1 MENLFDVVNHLNDYL
16 KIADFADASQNGLQ
30 VEGKKKIKK
39 IVGLV
44 DASKEGFEA
53 ALDTGA
59 DMVIVHHG
67 LLWGK
72 PVSLTGLFFERVKVL
87 IENGIAL
94 YAAHLPLDAHLEV
107 GNNVKLIECI
117 DASFETQF
125 AKWQGKP
132 IGSIG
137 KFNQPKLLTEI
148 IEKLDDAL
156 NTQSRVFDFGAEEI
170 STVGVVS
177 GSACEAIHY
186 CKEYNVDLFIT
197 GEPRLSAFHEARELE
212 LNVAFAGHYATEC
225 VGIQALLER
234 IPSWLDVETYFIDV
248 PCEI

>member
-1 MENLFDVVNHLNDYL
+1 MENLFNIVNHLNDYL
-16 KIADFADASQNGLQ
+16 KIEDFKDASQNGLQ
-30 VEGKKKIKK
+30 VEGKKNVKK

-72 PVSLTGLFFERVKVL
+72 PVSLTGIFFERVKIL
-87 IENGIAL
+87 IENGISL

-107 GNNVKLIECI
+107 GNNVRLLECI
-117 DASFETQF
+117 EASFATQF
-125 AKWQGKP
+125 AKWNGKN
-132 IGSIG
+132 IGCIG
-137 KFNQPKLLTEI
+137 KFNQPKLLTSI
-148 IEKLDDAL
+148 IEKLDDEI
-156 NTQSRVFDFGAEEI
+156 NTQTKVFDFGSEEI
-170 STVGVVS
+170 YTVGVVS
-177 GSACEAIHY
+177 GSACEAIQF
-186 CKEYNVDLFIT
+186 CKANNVDLFIT

-225 VGIQALLER
+225 VGIQALLKV
-234 IPSWLDVETYFIDV
+234 IPSWLDIETYFIDI

>member
-1 MENLFDVVNHLNDYL
+1 MENLFNIVNQLNDYL
-16 KIADFADASQNGLQ
+16 KITDFVDASQNGLQ
-30 VEGKKKIKK
+30 IDGKQNVKKIA
-39 IVGLV
+39 GLV

-72 PVSLTGLFFERVKVL
+72 PVSFTGIFFERIKVL
-87 IENGIAL
+87 IENGISL

-107 GNNVKLIECI
+107 GNNVKLLECI
-117 DASFETQF
+117 NATFEKQF
-125 AKWQGKP
+125 ANWHGKP

-148 IEKLDDAL
+148 IENLDDAL
-156 NTQSRVFDFGAEEI
+156 NTQTKVFDFGAEEV
-170 STVGVVS
+170 STVGIVS
-177 GSACEAIHY
+177 GSACEAIHD
-186 CKEYNVDLFIT
+186 CRKHNVDLFIT
-197 GEPRLSAFHEARELE
+197 GEPRLNAFHEARELE

-225 VGIQALLER
+225 GGIQALLKM
-234 IPSWLDVETYFIDV
+234 IPSWLDVETFFIDV